1 MQAVYVRP
9 AGELVA
15 GGQRSPVEGG
25 LRRDC
30 MLLNI
35 NGLMGSARS
44 RRLRRDGALIGKW
57 FFMNDLTRGGGR
69 AREFAYLGA
78 VEQSVAEMVCGWK
91 WLSNQWVGRMSCAW
105 KGGKAVRGGRAIRL

>member
-1 MQAVYVRP
+1 MRP
-9 AGELVA
+9 AVELVA
-15 GGQRSPVEGG
+15 EGTEESGGGWSSAGLYVAEYKWVDRSGVGTAAAAG
-25 LRRDC
+25 C
-30 MLLNI
+30 
-35 NGLMGSARS
+35 GVS
-44 RRLRRDGALIGKW
+44 IGKW
-57 FFMNDLTRGGGR
+57 FFMNDLMRGGGR